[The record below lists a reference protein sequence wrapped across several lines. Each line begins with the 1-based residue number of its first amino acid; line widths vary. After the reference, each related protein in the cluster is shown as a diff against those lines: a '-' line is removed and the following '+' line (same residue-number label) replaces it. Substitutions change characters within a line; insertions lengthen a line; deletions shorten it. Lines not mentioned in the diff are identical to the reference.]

1 MIYGK
6 SMGAEQRKVL
16 STNRK
21 ARHDYHIEEVFEA
34 GIALT
39 GTEVK
44 SLRGGHANLKDS
56 YASVERD
63 GVFLLN
69 CHVSPYAPAN
79 RFNHDPLRP
88 RRLLLHRVEI
98 RRLIGKVQEKGLT
111 LIPLSLYLKNGRV
124 KVELALARGKK
135 QYDKREDLK
144 RRTQEREMAEALKK
158 VHR

>member
-1 MIYGK
+1 MAQGR
-6 SMGAEQRKVL
+6 AL

-21 ARHDYHIEEVFEA
+21 AYHDYHVEETFEA

-44 SLRGGHANLKDS
+44 SLREGRANL
-56 YASVERD
+56 RD
-63 GVFLLN
+63 GYAAVEGGEVFLLN

-79 RFNHDPLRP
+79 RFNHEPRRP
-88 RRLLLHRVEI
+88 RKLLLHRTEI

-111 LIPLSLYLKNGRV
+111 LVPLSLYLKDGRV
-124 KVELALARGKK
+124 KVELALCRGKK

-144 RRTQEREMAEALKK
+144 RRTQEREVADALKR
-158 VHR
+158 VQRP

>member
-1 MIYGK
+1 MAEGK
-6 SMGAEQRKVL
+6 AL
-16 STNRK
+16 ATNRK
-21 ARHDYHIEEVFEA
+21 ARFDYHIEEVFEA

-44 SLRGGHANLKDS
+44 SLREGRANLKDS
-56 YASVERD
+56 YAAVERD
-63 GVFLLN
+63 GVYLLN
-69 CHVSPYAPAN
+69 CHVSPYTPAS
-79 RFNHDPLRP
+79 RFNHHPLRP
-88 RRLLLHRVEI
+88 RKLLLHRFEI

-135 QYDKREDLK
+135 QYDRREDIK
-144 RRTQEREMAEALKK
+144 RRTQEREVADALKK

>member
-1 MIYGK
+1 MAQGK
-6 SMGAEQRKVL
+6 AL

-21 ARHDYHIEEVFEA
+21 AYHDYHVEETFEA

-44 SLRGGHANLKDS
+44 SLREGRANL
-56 YASVERD
+56 RD
-63 GVFLLN
+63 GYAAVEGGEVFLLN

-79 RFNHDPLRP
+79 RFNHEPRRP
-88 RRLLLHRVEI
+88 RKLLLHRAEI

-111 LIPLSLYLKNGRV
+111 LVPLSLYLKDGRV
-124 KVELALARGKK
+124 KVEMALCRGKK

-144 RRTQEREMAEALKK
+144 RRTQEREVADALKR
-158 VHR
+158 VQRS